1 MQSYLAFK
9 QASASSTP
17 LPLSTL
23 SLVIEARLT
32 NEPRLFRRPLEGSR
46 VFGAPCKPQ
55 RTSTSTSRAIR
66 PVVLLVENGGVSVV
80 GFGDETEVGKVVDKD
95 GRVGEDGRGHFDE
108 TALCDHGEGV
118 AHARGSVRSGGG
130 SIGVDVGGRESSLLI
145 KFHTLRGGEEVQRS
159 VLEQRLSH
167 LVLVTVLRQ
176 VTVVLERGPEDDGAE
191 LFVARAW
198 RRSRF
203 MILRV
208 RRKGQ
213 RCEVRLME
221 GLRSPPGALRC
232 AC

>member
-32 NEPRLFRRPLEGSR
+32 NESRLFRRPFEGSR
-46 VFGAPCKPQ
+46 VFGAPCQTQ

-80 GFGDETEVGKVVDKD
+80 GFGDETEVGEVVDKD
-95 GRVGEDGRGHFDE
+95 GGVGEYGRGHLDE
-108 TALCDHGEGV
+108 TALRDHGEGV
-118 AHARGSVRSGGG
+118 GHARGSVRSGGR

-145 KFHTLRGGEEVQRS
+145 KFHTLWGGEEVQGS
-159 VLEQRLSH
+159 VLKQRLGH

-176 VTVVLERGPEDDGAE
+176 MTVVLERGPEDDGAE
-191 LFVARAW
+191 LIVARAW

-208 RRKGQ
+208 RPKGQ
-213 RCEVRLME
+213 RCEVGLME
-221 GLRSPPGALRC
+221 G
-232 AC
+232 